1 MLCSNQHTGQLYKP
15 LWNKLLFEWLKTM
28 ILIATL
34 GSVEYLN
41 MIKQATFELE
51 TIQILSTKA
60 TIPLVRD

>member
-1 MLCSNQHTGQLYKP
+1 MLCSNQHTGQLYTP

-28 ILIATL
+28 LPIATL

-60 TIPLVRD
+60 TMPLVRD

>member
-1 MLCSNQHTGQLYKP
+1 MLP
-15 LWNKLLFEWLKTM
+15 
-28 ILIATL
+28 IATL

>member
-1 MLCSNQHTGQLYKP
+1 MLCSNQHTGHLYKP
-15 LWNKLLFEWLKTM
+15 LWKKLLFEWLKTM

-51 TIQILSTKA
+51 TIQIVFTKA
-60 TIPLVRD
+60 TVTLVRD